1 MFGLLGK
8 SLGHS
13 FSKDYFTKKFSMLNL
28 NHIYQNIELDNI
40 ADIISFVKEHKN
52 LKGFNVTVPY
62 KEEIIPFLDEIDS
75 VAKEVGAV
83 NTVKVENGRLKGFNT
98 DVIGFEELLKK
109 TPSHQDTKTPSVNEA
124 LILGSGGASKAVQY
138 VLRKEN
144 IPFRIASRGLE
155 FGVRSEELGV
165 RSEELGVCGNQ
176 LEVRSQE
183 LGVNYG
189 EINST
194 GFSPYSIIINTTPVG
209 MFPNVNE
216 CLELPYSSIE
226 ARHVFIDLIYNPE
239 ETLFLNKARLKG
251 ASTFNGMTMLYE
263 QAEAAWE
270 IWRS

>member
-40 ADIISFVKEHKN
+40 ADIIPFVKEHKN

-83 NTVKVENGRLKGFNT
+83 NTVKIYEDGMLKGFNT
-98 DVIGFEELLKK
+98 DVIGFGKLLEE
-109 TPSHQDTKTPSVNEA
+109 SQSRRVAESQSVNEA

-155 FGVRSEELGV
+155 LGV
-165 RSEELGVCGNQ
+165 RSEELGV
-176 LEVRSQE
+176 S
-183 LGVNYG
+183 YG
-189 EINST
+189 EIYST

-239 ETLFLNKARLKG
+239 ETLFLKKARLKG

>member
-40 ADIISFVKEHKN
+40 ADIIPFVKEHKN

-109 TPSHQDTKTPSVNEA
+109 TPSLQVSKSSSVNEA
-124 LILGSGGASKAVQY
+124 LVLGSGGASKAVQY

-144 IPFRIASRGLE
+144 IPFRIASRG
-155 FGVRSEELGV
+155 FELGV
-165 RSEELGVCGNQ
+165 RSEELGVCDNQ
-176 LEVRSQE
+176 LGVRSEE
-183 LGVNYG
+183 LGVSYG

-239 ETLFLNKARLKG
+239 ETLFLKKARLKG

>member
-40 ADIISFVKEHKN
+40 ADIIPFVKEHKN

-83 NTVKVENGRLKGFNT
+83 NTVKIYEDGMLKGFNT
-98 DVIGFEELLKK
+98 DVIGFGKLLEE
-109 TPSHQDTKTPSVNEA
+109 SQSRRVAESQSVNEA

-144 IPFRIASRGLE
+144 IPFRIASRG
-155 FGVRSEELGV
+155 FELGV
-165 RSEELGVCGNQ
+165 RSEELGV
-176 LEVRSQE
+176 S
-183 LGVNYG
+183 YG
-189 EINST
+189 EIYST

-239 ETLFLNKARLKG
+239 ETLFLKKARLKG

>member
-40 ADIISFVKEHKN
+40 ADIIPFVKEHKN

-83 NTVKVENGRLKGFNT
+83 NTVKIYEDGMLKGFNT

-109 TPSHQDTKTPSVNEA
+109 TPSHQDTKSSSVNEA

-144 IPFRIASRGLE
+144 IPFRIASRG
-155 FGVRSEELGV
+155 FELG
-165 RSEELGVCGNQ
+165 
-176 LEVRSQE
+176 VRSQE
-183 LGVNYG
+183 LGVSYG
-189 EINST
+189 EICNT
-194 GFSPYSIIINTTPVG
+194 GFLPYSIIINTTPVG

-239 ETLFLNKARLKG
+239 ETLFLKKARLKG

>member
-13 FSKDYFTKKFSMLNL
+13 FSKDYFTKKFSELNL
-28 NHIYQNIELDNI
+28 NYSYQNIELDNI
-40 ADIISFVKEHKN
+40 ADIIPFVKENKN

-62 KEEIIPFLDEIDS
+62 KEEIIPYLDEIDS

-83 NTVKVENGRLKGFNT
+83 NTVKVYEDGKLKGFNT

-109 TPSHQDTKTPSVNEA
+109 TPSHQDTKSPSINEA

-144 IPFRIASRGLE
+144 IPYKIVSRAFKPE
-155 FGVRSEELGV
+155 VRNVE
-165 RSEELGVCGNQ
+165 
-176 LEVRSQE
+176 LEVSY
-183 LGVNYG
+183 V

-194 GFSPYSIIINTTPVG
+194 GFKPYSIIINTTPVG

-216 CLELPYSSIE
+216 CLELPYSTIE
-226 ARHVFIDLIYNPE
+226 SRHIFIDLIYNPE
-239 ETLFLNKARLKG
+239 ETLFLKNARLKG
-251 ASTFNGMTMLYE
+251 ASIFNGMTMLYE
-263 QAEAAWE
+263 QAEASWR
-270 IWRS
+270 IWNNS

>member
-40 ADIISFVKEHKN
+40 ADIIPFVKEHKN

-109 TPSHQDTKTPSVNEA
+109 TPRHQVTKSPSVNEA

-144 IPFRIASRGLE
+144 IPFRIASRG
-155 FGVRSEELGV
+155 FELGV
-165 RSEELGVCGNQ
+165 RSEELGVCDNQ
-176 LEVRSQE
+176 LGVRSVE
-183 LGVNYG
+183 LGVSYG

-239 ETLFLNKARLKG
+239 ETLFLKKARLKG